1 MREINFSSI
10 TLGFFRQFS
19 SNRRLSSV
27 FGAKFKAI
35 ISNARYNPF
44 RANKKVFFSFLYDF
58 LMFHQ
63 IFWDYRN
70 IERDFIFISLCY
82 LFTKIA

>member
-1 MREINFSSI
+1 MRETNFPRLRSA
-10 TLGFFRQFS
+10 FFDNFR
-19 SNRRLSSV
+19 RRLSSV